1 MLAQLTAFSMPRS
14 RADLLRL
21 VAVCTLFCVTVSA
34 ALTCLYALALD
45 MPIGRALAPAIAIP
59 LLLTPLTS
67 WAIAKNMM
75 KLHEARAELERLAR
89 TDPLTGALNRRG
101 FLELAGQAFER
112 RREAAGP
119 HLILLDIDRFK
130 DVNDNHGHAAGDAA
144 IVQMVV
150 QMRETFEPIGGCV
163 GRMGGDELAV
173 LLSGASAG
181 VAAAAAEALRAA
193 IERRPVCF
201 GEWRIRATVSVG
213 VATAFDDDEDLDAVL
228 LRADRA
234 LYAAKSTGRN
244 RVCAAPRRSAA

>member
-1 MLAQLTAFSMPRS
+1 MLAQITAFGTPRS
-14 RADLLRL
+14 RADLFRL
-21 VAVCTLFCVTVSA
+21 VAGCTLFCVSVSA
-34 ALTCLYALALD
+34 GLTCLYAFAMN
-45 MPIGRALAPAIAIP
+45 MPIGHALAPAVAIP
-59 LLLTPLTS
+59 MLLTPLTS

-101 FLELAGQAFER
+101 FLELAEQAFER
-112 RREAAGP
+112 RRGAANP
-119 HLILLDIDRFK
+119 QLILLDIDRFK
-130 DVNDNHGHAAGDAA
+130 DVNDTHGHAAGDAA
-144 IVQMVV
+144 IVQIVAR
-150 QMRETFEPIGGCV
+150 MRETFEPLGGCV

-193 IERRPVCF
+193 IERRPVSY
-201 GEWRIRATVSVG
+201 GEGQINATVSVG
-213 VATAFDDDEDLDAVL
+213 LATAFDDDDDLDAVL

-244 RVCAAPRRSAA
+244 RVCAAPRRNAA